1 MVNMYQ
7 LLIKRYSMAGDGEPA
22 EEWTVES
29 ITSCNLEIMVKDWQT
44 YVQTNNLRKQA
55 GKIQFVSAEE
65 LSTFRLVLFKVY
77 I

>member
-22 EEWTVES
+22 EEWTVDS
-29 ITSCNLEIMVKDWQT
+29 ITDSNLEMMVKRWQNHVHT
-44 YVQTNNLRKQA
+44 HNLRKQA
-55 GKIQFVSAEE
+55 GEIQFVSAEE
-65 LSTFRLVLFKVY
+65 LSTVRLVLFKVY